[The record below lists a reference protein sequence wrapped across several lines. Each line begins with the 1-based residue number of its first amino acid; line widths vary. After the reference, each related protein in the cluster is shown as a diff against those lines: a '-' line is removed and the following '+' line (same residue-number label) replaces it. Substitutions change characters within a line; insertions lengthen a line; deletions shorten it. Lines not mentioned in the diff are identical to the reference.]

1 MDNNLIQIKNP
12 AKLVW
17 ASIATLMLASCG
29 GSQNQAGGAGPGAAQ
44 PPASYPV
51 FTVATQT
58 ATLNNDYPA
67 TLQGEQ
73 NIEIRPKVDG
83 FVEAIYVDEGS
94 VVKKGQLLFK
104 INAPQYQQDVNS
116 AIATINSAEAEVN
129 SAQLLVNKT
138 KPLVEK
144 DIISHYELESD
155 QFSLKT
161 KQATLAQAKTA
172 LANARTN
179 LGYTAITSPVNGV
192 IGSIPYKVG
201 SLVTSA
207 TANPLTTVSNIG
219 KVYAYF
225 SLNEKQLLDFSRTVK
240 GATIKEKIAHTP
252 AVSLILSD
260 GTNYPEAGR
269 VETISGLINTETGS
283 ASFRA
288 SFPNPVGLLRS
299 GSSASVRIPEI
310 IKDGIVIPQRSS
322 YELQGKHFVYVVDQ
336 TDAVK
341 SVEVQIMDLTA
352 GQFYVVTGG
361 LKVGDKV
368 VYDGNSSLKDA
379 AKIKPEPMADDKVY
393 QGLK

>member
-1 MDNNLIQIKNP
+1 MKIQTPKYL
-12 AKLVW
+12 AF
-17 ASIATLMLASCG
+17 ASVITLFLAACG
-29 GSQNQAGGAGPGAAQ
+29 GSQTPAGNPGAAQ

-51 FTVATQT
+51 FTIEAKD
-58 ATLNNDYPA
+58 ATLNSDYPA

-104 INAPQYQQDVNS
+104 LNAPQYQQDVNN
-116 AIATINSAEAEVN
+116 AAAAINSAEAEVN

-138 KPLVEK
+138 KPLVDK

-155 QFSLKT
+155 QFALNT
-161 KQATLAQAKTA
+161 KKASLAQARTS
-172 LANARTN
+172 LANAKTN
-179 LGYTAITSPVNGV
+179 LGYTTITSPVNGV
-192 IGSIPYKVG
+192 IGTLPYKVG

-207 TANPLTTVSNIG
+207 TTNPLTTVSNIG

-225 SLNEKQLLDFSRTVK
+225 SLNEKQLLEFSRTVK
-240 GATIKEKIAHTP
+240 GSTIKEKIANTP

-260 GTNYPEAGR
+260 GSNYPDQGK
-269 VETISGLINTETGS
+269 VETIGGLIDTETGS

-288 SFPNPVGLLRS
+288 AFPNPVGLLRS
-299 GSSASVRIPEI
+299 GSSANVRIPQLV
-310 IKDGIVIPQRSS
+310 KGGILVPQRSA
-322 YELQGKHFVYVVDQ
+322 YELQGKHFVYVVDN
-336 TDAVK
+336 TDKVK

-352 GQFYVVTGG
+352 GQYYVVTGG
-361 LKVGDKV
+361 LKIGDKV

-379 AKIKPEPMADDKVY
+379 AQIKPEVMTADKVY
-393 QGLK
+393 QDLN